1 MQRVRKVRSEPVVS
15 KGPVRATRFPADSIG
30 EMNRQKDGRAR
41 IFRTIGP
48 VFFYFLPAGAATVM
62 LGPLLPSLIHRWH
75 IPDSQAGAL
84 FAAQFFGQ
92 LCGSWFGTRNLR
104 ASVIYGA
111 ALSAAA
117 CVAMAL
123 VSFVAAPIALFFIG
137 LGLGLGLAAGN
148 VIVGTAIPAAR
159 TRLIAI
165 LNISWSVGA
174 IVCPTLIR
182 LSSPGGVRL
191 FFLLTAA
198 FLAMAALFAIAIPRD
213 LQTSSAL
220 EDKPHLPGQIA
231 TATTRVAE
239 TSRSLFPFPFLAFAA
254 AMFLYVGVENSLGGW
269 LPSYA
274 IRTDPSLQAASIS
287 FCFWMAELAG
297 RLLIGALNIRIG
309 EPSLYR
315 GCLALLLLAEVLL
328 CTVAHLSPLNMVA
341 LAILSGLTLAP
352 LYPLIVAFML
362 ERLGNHP
369 RLGVLFA
376 SASLGGGIM
385 PWMTGIFSTR
395 FHGLRAGLLI
405 PALGACLLMILSTA
419 ITRIPRPSAKAS
431 L

>member
-1 MQRVRKVRSEPVVS
+1 M
-15 KGPVRATRFPADSIG
+15 G
-30 EMNRQKDGRAR
+30 EMNPPEDSHAK
-41 IFRTIGP
+41 IIRTIGP

-84 FAAQFFGQ
+84 FAAQFLGQ

-104 ASVIYGA
+104 ASVLYGA

-117 CVAMAL
+117 CVAITL
-123 VSFVAAPIALFFIG
+123 VSFTAAPIVLFFIG

-148 VIVGTAIPAAR
+148 VIVGTAVPAAR
-159 TRLIAI
+159 TRLVAI
-165 LNISWSVGA
+165 LNISWSIGA
-174 IVCPTLIR
+174 IACPTLIR
-182 LSSPGGVRL
+182 LSTSSGVRL
-191 FFLLTAA
+191 FFLLTAT
-198 FLAMAALFAIAIPRD
+198 FLAIAALFAIAIPRD
-213 LQTSSAL
+213 LQMPPTP
-220 EDKPHLPGQIA
+220 EDQSHPRTQIA
-231 TATTRVAE
+231 ARKTRVTE
-239 TSRSLFPFPFLAFAA
+239 TSRHPPLLPFLAFAA

-274 IRTDPSLQAASIS
+274 IRADASLQAASVS

-297 RLLIGALNIRIG
+297 RLLIGALIIRIG

-315 GCLALLLLAEVLL
+315 GCLAILLLAEVLL
-328 CTVAHLSPLNMVA
+328 CTVAHLSPTSMVA
-341 LAILSGLTLAP
+341 LAVLSGLTLAP

-369 RLGVLFA
+369 ALGVLFA
-376 SASLGGGIM
+376 SASLGGAIM
-385 PWMTGIFSTR
+385 PWITGVFSTW

-405 PALGACLLMILSTA
+405 PGLGASLLMILSTI
-419 ITRIPRPSAKAS
+419 ITGVPAAPEKAPF